1 MSSDA
6 ALEIDGLSVA
16 YGGVHALRDISL
28 TVPQGAVVALLGPNG
43 AGKSTTLRT
52 VSGIVRAERGTITAF
67 GRRIERA
74 PAYRIARMAVVHVP
88 EGRGI
93 FPSLTVRENLEM
105 ASTMAATTMATAPG
119 SQAGDPIQE
128 ATELFPVLG
137 TRQRQT
143 AGSLSGGEQQM
154 LALARAIMSKPR
166 LLMVD
171 EISMGLAPDRGG
183 PALRCPA
190 QDRGGGGEP
199 PPGRAVRGDRARAGR
214 LRLRDGQGLH
224 RRRRRAE
231 RPACWKLG
239 GGLPGRCGMR
249 RRMAAA
255 LLTPVVVGVFA
266 LGPWGAGAGADTS
279 LVGYN
284 GSALA
289 IGSQFAFNVP
299 GVVPLPNENLIEE
312 DVPFAR
318 MSVGSGPVVDSLSA
332 PYYPG
337 DIAADLGSLLQTF
350 GAPALP
356 LNDPFLAE
364 SKYPTSPGYPAKA
377 AFNQDPNAAPG
388 SPTVFSSSADSS
400 STGGDATGTVT
411 DIALDN
417 VAGVPSLP
425 GIPATAGSSLVDVGN
440 ISSTN
445 KVTLGA
451 TNLTSTAT
459 AQVSAI
465 QIAGLV
471 DIAGLT
477 STASAVSD
485 GTTGTPTAT
494 LHLGA
499 VTVDGQGAYIDG
511 TGVHITSGAVPPLA
525 GITPAQL
532 QQTVDS
538 TLSQDGISIRT
549 LDPKLTNTGASATAD
564 AGGLVIAISHQFD
577 VPFIPG
583 EPTIPIPVLGNVG
596 LPAGVYTATTS
607 ITFGLAQAK
616 ATASGVTSNSG
627 TGPTPPATTGN
638 SGTAPSTLGSA
649 GTLGSVGNTGAGTGG
664 SFQSLAPSGP
674 GTTTAPPSSPPPN
687 FSAATSFPIHGIPP
701 PIGWTITLLLACLL
715 VAYPLLLLAKW
726 QFTPGRSR

>member
-1 MSSDA
+1 
-6 ALEIDGLSVA
+6 
-16 YGGVHALRDISL
+16 
-28 TVPQGAVVALLGPNG
+28 
-43 AGKSTTLRT
+43 
-52 VSGIVRAERGTITAF
+52 
-67 GRRIERA
+67 
-74 PAYRIARMAVVHVP
+74 
-88 EGRGI
+88 
-93 FPSLTVRENLEM
+93 
-105 ASTMAATTMATAPG
+105 
-119 SQAGDPIQE
+119 
-128 ATELFPVLG
+128 
-137 TRQRQT
+137 
-143 AGSLSGGEQQM
+143 
-154 LALARAIMSKPR
+154 
-166 LLMVD
+166 
-171 EISMGLAPDRGG
+171 
-183 PALRCPA
+183 
-190 QDRGGGGEP
+190 
-199 PPGRAVRGDRARAGR
+199 
-214 LRLRDGQGLH
+214 
-224 RRRRRAE
+224 
-231 RPACWKLG
+231 
-239 GGLPGRCGMR
+239 MR
-249 RRMAAA
+249 RRSGAVAAVLA
-255 LLTPVVVGVFA
+255 VLATLPVVVGLFV
-266 LGPWGAGAGADTS
+266 LGPSGAGADTS

-284 GSALA
+284 ANALA

-318 MSVGSGPVVDSLSA
+318 MSVGSGPVVDSLAA

-356 LNDPFLAE
+356 LNDSFLAE

-417 VAGVPSLP
+417 VAGAPALP
-425 GIPATAGSSLVDVGN
+425 GIPATVGSSLVDVGN

-445 KVTLGA
+445 KVTLGDS
-451 TNLTSTAT
+451 TITSTAT
-459 AQVSAI
+459 AQVNAI

-477 STASAVSD
+477 STATAVSD

-494 LHLGA
+494 LHLGT

-538 TLSQDGISIRT
+538 TLSQDGITIRT

-564 AGGLVIAISHQFD
+564 AGGLVISIAHQFD

-627 TGPTPPATTGN
+627 TGPTTPAATGN
-638 SGTAPSTLGSA
+638 SGTAPSTLGSV
-649 GTLGSVGNTGAGTGG
+649 GTLGNTGAGTFGGG

-674 GTTTAPPSSPPPN
+674 GSTPAPTPPSPPPN
-687 FSAATSFPIHGIPP
+687 FSAVTSFPIHGIPP

-715 VAYPLLLLAKW
+715 AAYPLLLLAKW